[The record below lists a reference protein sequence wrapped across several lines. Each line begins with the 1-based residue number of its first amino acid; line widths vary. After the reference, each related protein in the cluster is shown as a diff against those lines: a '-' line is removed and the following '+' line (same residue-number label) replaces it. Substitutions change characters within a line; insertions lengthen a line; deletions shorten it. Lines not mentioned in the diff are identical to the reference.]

1 MIRYV
6 LSETIEP
13 AYAERRSKRAII
25 QYSFQLSAMLKTD
38 TVRSRKQRR
47 TLKQIHDDL
56 KECDVWPPYSGRQS
70 HVQPCSIGVDID
82 HRHRRCSLESG
93 DEFEKKSGGRLS

>member
-1 MIRYV
+1 M

-13 AYAERRSKRAII
+13 VYAERRYKRAIL
-25 QYSFQLSAMLKTD
+25 QYSFQMSTMLKTE
-38 TVRSRKQRR
+38 TARSRRLRR

-56 KECDVWPPYSGRQS
+56 KECDVWPPHRGRQS

-82 HRHRRCSLESG
+82 HRRRRCSLESG
-93 DEFEKKSGGRLS
+93 DKFEEKSGGRLS